1 MKDQWMAALD
11 MRDFHSLEELRG
23 SLYAFV
29 QQYNQSPHSSLR
41 GLSPQDRFFSEPEQI
56 RRLSEE
62 DIRQNFLLEI
72 ERRVSA
78 DSVIV
83 IDQIE
88 YEVDYRFSRQ
98 RIRLRYSPDMKEIF
112 IVDSDGTLTPDPTS
126 EQNGKRID
134 KKRKST
140 LMQRRRMIMDYTAR
154 YGLEFNPFL
163 KNSKEVLVET
173 QEYKEVLFRLNYL
186 LTTKGFGLLTGSA
199 GRGKTTAVRNWAS
212 GLNTS
217 LYKVVYS
224 SLSTLTVNDF
234 YRNLAAELGA
244 QPAFR
249 KTDNFKIIQDEI
261 NRLVLE
267 KRQTPVIIIDEAN
280 YIGNAV
286 LNDLKM
292 LFNFEMDS
300 KDRAVVLLSG
310 LPQLNSTLR
319 LSIHEPFR
327 QRIVMNYNLEG
338 MTKAEGHS
346 YVAAKLNGAGC
357 TQTVFEDNALEAILN
372 AANGTPRMINK
383 LCNASLLV
391 GNSSNLNIITADAV
405 MQAINDCELG

>member
-1 MKDQWMAALD
+1 
-11 MRDFHSLEELRG
+11 
-23 SLYAFV
+23 
-29 QQYNQSPHSSLR
+29 
-41 GLSPQDRFFSEPEQI
+41 
-56 RRLSEE
+56 
-62 DIRQNFLLEI
+62 
-72 ERRVSA
+72 
-78 DSVIV
+78 
-83 IDQIE
+83 
-88 YEVDYRFSRQ
+88 
-98 RIRLRYSPDMKEIF
+98 
-112 IVDSDGTLTPDPTS
+112 
-126 EQNGKRID
+126 
-134 KKRKST
+134 
-140 LMQRRRMIMDYTAR
+140 MDYTAR

-163 KNSKEVLVET
+163 KNAKEILIET

-199 GRGKTTAVRNWAS
+199 GRGKTTAVRNWVS

-234 YRNLAAELGA
+234 YRHLAAELGA

-249 KTDNFKIIQDEI
+249 KTDNFKIIQEEI
-261 NRLVLE
+261 NRLVME

-300 KDRAVVLLSG
+300 RDRAVILLCG

-346 YVAAKLNGAGC
+346 YILEKLSGAGC
-357 TQTVFEDNALEAILN
+357 KQTVFEENALEAILN
-372 AANGTPRMINK
+372 AANGIPRIINK
-383 LCNASLLV
+383 LCNASLLIA
-391 GNSSNLNIITADAV
+391 NSSGLNFITSDAV

>member
-1 MKDQWMAALD
+1 MEPSL
-11 MRDFHSLEELRG
+11 HS
-23 SLYAFV
+23 
-29 QQYNQSPHSSLR
+29 
-41 GLSPQDRFFSEPEQI
+41 
-56 RRLSEE
+56 
-62 DIRQNFLLEI
+62 
-72 ERRVSA
+72 
-78 DSVIV
+78 
-83 IDQIE
+83 
-88 YEVDYRFSRQ
+88 
-98 RIRLRYSPDMKEIF
+98 
-112 IVDSDGTLTPDPTS
+112 
-126 EQNGKRID
+126 
-134 KKRKST
+134 
-140 LMQRRRMIMDYTAR
+140 AR
-154 YGLEFNPFL
+154 PITFE
-163 KNSKEVLVET
+163 
-173 QEYKEVLFRLNYL
+173 
-186 LTTKGFGLLTGSA
+186 
-199 GRGKTTAVRNWAS
+199 
-212 GLNTS
+212 
-217 LYKVVYS
+217 
-224 SLSTLTVNDF
+224 
-234 YRNLAAELGA
+234 
-244 QPAFR
+244 
-249 KTDNFKIIQDEI
+249 IIQDEI

-338 MTKAEGHS
+338 MTKAEEHS